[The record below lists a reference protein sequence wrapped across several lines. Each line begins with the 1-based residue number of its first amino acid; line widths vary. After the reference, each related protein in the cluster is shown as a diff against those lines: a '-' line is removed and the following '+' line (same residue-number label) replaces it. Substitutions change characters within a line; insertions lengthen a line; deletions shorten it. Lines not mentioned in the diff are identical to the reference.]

1 MKITNIVWRKESF
14 PLEKPFKIAIGE
26 LTSMDTILL
35 KIETDAGLYGYGEAT
50 PIPFVTGDNI
60 ESCMAVL
67 DVFKKILIGED
78 ASCIG
83 RIHDLMSTAFVGN
96 GAAKA
101 AIDIALHDIAAK
113 KAGLPLYKYLGG
125 YGNTVENDLT
135 VGMDTAENMAKK
147 ALGFK
152 NDGVT
157 LIKVKLG
164 ESMAVDTERIKQIR
178 DAVGDEITIRI
189 DANQGW
195 SVSEAIEM
203 SYILKE
209 YNVEFMEQPCKRWDF
224 EGLAMIR
231 KGAKIPVVADESCQ
245 GPIDALKLVKL
256 QAVDAINIKLMKSD
270 GIYGAEKINAIAEA
284 NGIYCMV
291 GCMGET
297 RVGIAAGLH
306 FVAANKNV
314 LTADLDSFHD
324 MESPAIRGGFTFEGS
339 CYTLSDE
346 PGLGIEV
353 DGF

>member
-1 MKITNIVWRKESF
+1 MKITNIIWRKESF
-14 PLEKPFKIAIGE
+14 PLKTPFRIAIGE
-26 LTSMDTILL
+26 VTSMDTILL
-35 KIETDAGLYGYGEAT
+35 KIETDTELFGYGEAT

-60 ESCMAVL
+60 ESCMVVL
-67 DVFKKILIGED
+67 EVFKKILVGED

-83 RIHDLMSTAFVGN
+83 RIHDLMSTAMVHN

-101 AIDIALHDIAAK
+101 AIDIALYDIASK

-125 YGNTVENDLT
+125 YGNTVENDVT
-135 VGMDTAENMAKK
+135 VGMDTPENMAIK
-147 ALGFK
+147 ALGFR

-164 ESMAVDTERIKQIR
+164 ESMKLDTERIKQIR
-178 DAVGDEITIRI
+178 KAIGNDITVRI

-195 SVSEAIEM
+195 SVNEAIEM

-224 EGLAMIR
+224 EGMALIR
-231 KGAKIPVVADESCQ
+231 QKAVLPVIADESCQ
-245 GPIDALKLVKL
+245 GAVDALKLVKL
-256 QAVDAINIKLMKSD
+256 QACDAINIKLMKSD
-270 GIYGAEKINAIAEA
+270 GIYGAAKINAIAEA

-306 FVAANKNV
+306 FVAANKNI

-324 MESPAIRGGFTFEGS
+324 MEKATIRGGFTFEGS
-339 CYTLSDE
+339 HYTLSEE
-346 PGLGIEV
+346 PGLGIII
-353 DGF
+353 DDF